1 MGAEAAVIASFSL
14 EERLLGHPAL
24 REIYERV
31 SRIPPVDA
39 GHAFDHTVRVAKL
52 CGHLYLDECS
62 LNERAPT
69 DLELDS
75 AIAAGLLHDCVPVAK
90 DSPLRKQSAEL
101 CAREAEL
108 WLQEFSWPSAEMVRS
123 IVDAVEDHSYS
134 SGRVPR
140 SPIGQVLQDA
150 DRLEALGAIGLY
162 RTIATGIAM
171 GTALFD
177 VMDPWARDRPLD
189 DKRFTIDHFYT
200 KLLKLP
206 ETFRTNAARIE
217 AERRAE
223 FLRSFAAQLKSELL

>member
-1 MGAEAAVIASFSL
+1 MISSFSL
-14 EERLLGHPAL
+14 EDRLLGHPAL

-62 LNERAPT
+62 RQERAPS

-75 AIAAGLLHDCVPVAK
+75 VIAAGLLHDCVPVPK
-90 DSPLRKQSAEL
+90 SSPLRKQSADL
-101 CAREAEL
+101 CAREADK
-108 WLQEFSWPSAEMVRS
+108 WLQEFAWPSEELKRQV
-123 IVDAVEDHSYS
+123 VEAVEDHSYS

-140 SPIGQVLQDA
+140 SLIGEVLQDA

-162 RTIATGIAM
+162 RTIATGVAM
-171 GTALFD
+171 GAALFD
-177 VMDPWARDRPLD
+177 VNDPWATDRPLD

-200 KLLKLP
+200 KLLRLP
-206 ETFRTNAARIE
+206 ATFRTQAARIE

-223 FLRSFAAQLKSELL
+223 YLRGFAAQLKSELL